1 MVFDF
6 AAQPPEVIS
15 AKIYSGPGAES
26 LQAAATAW
34 EGLAGELQSTAANF
48 QSVISGLISGDWQG
62 ASSEA
67 AAAAAA
73 PYVSWLS
80 TTAGQ
85 AEQTAGQARA
95 AASAYETALAATVP
109 PAEIAANRTQLLSLL
124 QTNIFGQNNTAIA
137 AAEAEY
143 GEFWAQDVAAITG
156 YAGSSQAA
164 TTGLGSF
171 TEPPQT
177 TNDTGQATQS
187 AAVAAASTTSGT
199 SDVETIIEQIET
211 DFGNFLTQVS
221 AFNSDYTKFFTNALG
236 SIPGGSTL
244 STTWT
249 NLYSFISGAGSQAT
263 WTNVSNSTTSLGISQ
278 WKNFFI
284 YQPWSHGTGLGSL
297 NGGLSSPGHAAAGVG
312 GLGGLGAR
320 AASATI
326 GSAQTIGKLS
336 VPPSWAGATPA
347 IRLAST
353 ALPDTTFAATAA
365 PATDIPLGLLN
376 QSTLGS
382 LTGGAIGS
390 PASRVVSSTGVR
402 ARVTPAGERTK
413 APIKLDKVIAQLQEQ
428 PDQVQHWNVDEAGL
442 DDLVARLSTKPGIH
456 AVHVSADEKAT
467 ATAAK
472 PESKLG

>member
-1 MVFDF
+1 MTSSD
-6 AAQPPEVIS
+6 
-15 AKIYSGPGAES
+15 
-26 LQAAATAW
+26 
-34 EGLAGELQSTAANF
+34 GEAYHG
-48 QSVISGLISGDWQG
+48 VR
-62 ASSEA
+62 
-67 AAAAAA
+67 
-73 PYVSWLS
+73 
-80 TTAGQ
+80 
-85 AEQTAGQARA
+85 QARA
-95 AASAYETALAATVP
+95 AAGAYETALAATVP

-124 QTNIFGQNNTAIA
+124 QAHIFREYNAAIA
-137 AAEAEY
+137 ALEAEY
-143 GEFWAQDVAAITG
+143 AQFWAQDVATITG
-156 YAGSSQAA
+156 YSASSQAA

-171 TEPPQT
+171 TEAPQT
-177 TNDTGQATQS
+177 TNDSGTTAQ
-187 AAVAAASTTSGT
+187 AAASTAAGAAAAPTDLES
-199 SDVETIIEQIET
+199 ILEQAEAT
-211 DFGNFLTQVS
+211 ATNFLNQVTTLNGD
-221 AFNSDYTKFFTNALG
+221 FTKFFTNALG
-236 SIPGGSTL
+236 TVPGGSTL
-244 STTWT
+244 ATTWT
-249 NLYSFISGAGSQAT
+249 NMYSFISGAGSQAT
-263 WTNVSNSTTSLGISQ
+263 RTNVVNSTTGMGISQ

-284 YQPWSHGTGLGSL
+284 YQPWSHGIGLGSL
-297 NGGLSSPGHAAAGVG
+297 NGGLSSPVHAAAGLG
-312 GLGGLGAR
+312 GLGGLGAP

-326 GSAQTIGKLS
+326 GRAQMIGKLS

-382 LTGGAIGS
+382 LTGGAVGS
-390 PASRVVSSTGVR
+390 PAARVVSSTGVR

-413 APIKLDKVIAQLQEQ
+413 APVKLDKVIAHLQEQ